1 MGTEDDV
8 AVKID
13 KDRALRAFAAYV
25 AAYDPTD
32 PKISLKVDHTYRVAE
47 LAERIARS
55 LEPCAGPFAAAGQ
68 GDADADCASAGAS
81 GTGDEDASLAWLL
94 GLLHDIGR
102 FEQVRR
108 WGTFNDAQSV
118 GHAQLGARILFDRA
132 DGRPPLIRSFVED
145 DAEDDLIRTAVGLHS
160 AWRLPE
166 GLDERTRRFCEI
178 LRDADK
184 VDILKVN
191 CIDTVEAIYGMPE
204 RAMLESK
211 LSDEAQSWFAKHST
225 IPRDARTYPADI
237 LLGHVCFAWEL
248 AYPESRRIMVEQ
260 GYVFQMMERPFT
272 RPETRAAFA
281 RMEAELK
288 AYLADQG
295 IR

>member
-1 MGTEDDV
+1 V
-8 AVKID
+8 NID
-13 KDRALRAFAAYV
+13 KDRAERAFAAYV
-25 AAYDPTD
+25 AAYDPTN
-32 PKISLKVDHTYRVAE
+32 PKISLKIDHTYRVAD

-55 LEPCAGPFAAAGQ
+55 LAPCAASPAAAGQ
-68 GDADADCASAGAS
+68 GGADRGPVPVSAPSAGAYAAC
-81 GTGDEDASLAWLL
+81 DEDASLAWLL

-118 GHAQLGARILFDRA
+118 GHAQLGARILFDCA
-132 DGRPPLIRSFVED
+132 GGQPPLIRSFVED

-166 GLDERTRRFCEI
+166 GLDDRARRFCEI

-204 RAMLESK
+204 SALLESA
-211 LSDEAQSWFAKHST
+211 LSDEALSWFSRHST
-225 IPRDARTYPADI
+225 IPRDARHYPADI

-272 RPETRAAFA
+272 RPATRAAFA
-281 RMEAELK
+281 RMEADLK
-288 AYLADQG
+288 AYLAEQG